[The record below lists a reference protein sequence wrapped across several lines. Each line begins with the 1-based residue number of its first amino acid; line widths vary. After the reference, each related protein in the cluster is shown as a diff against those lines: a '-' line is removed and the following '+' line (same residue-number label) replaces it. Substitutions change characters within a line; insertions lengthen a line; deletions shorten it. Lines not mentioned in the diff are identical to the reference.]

1 MMRGGSAP
9 IAASPQPKESPV
21 RAAYVI
27 AVALTLASAGAGG
40 QQAGFKRTILQQVD
54 LSTPGREVVTVV
66 AEFAPGASTGWHTH
80 AGEEVPYVLEGSVL
94 LQQDGKPDMML
105 ATGKAFVVPAG
116 TVHNAT
122 NMGRTPAR
130 LVVSYVV
137 EKGKPLAQPVAHK

>member
-1 MMRGGSAP
+1 VRV
-9 IAASPQPKESPV
+9 AA
-21 RAAYVI
+21 VI
-27 AVALTLASAGAGG
+27 AITFLLAGAGAG
-40 QQAGFKRTILQQVD
+40 AQQGGFTRTILQQVD
-54 LSTPGREVVTVV
+54 LSAPGREVVTVV

-105 ATGKAFVVPAG
+105 TAGKAFVVPAM

-122 NMGRTPAR
+122 NKGTTPAR

-137 EKGKPLAQPVAHK
+137 EKGKPLASPVAHK